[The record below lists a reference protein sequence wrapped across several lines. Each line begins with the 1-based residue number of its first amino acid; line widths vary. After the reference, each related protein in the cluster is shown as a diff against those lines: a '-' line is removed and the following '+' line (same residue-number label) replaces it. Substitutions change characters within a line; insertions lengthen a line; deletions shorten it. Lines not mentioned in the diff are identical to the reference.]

1 MRFKRASV
9 RYSTTPEPSTPYQA
23 AQQLWDERI
32 GSARV
37 QARNWRLM
45 AFGCLGLTVL
55 IAGGLIW
62 QSSRSHI
69 TPYVVEVDHL
79 GDVKAVGPATETY
92 RPADALIAHQ
102 LERFIRDVR
111 SVPLDPIVLRDD
123 WLEAYDYTTE
133 RGATTLNEFA
143 RANDPFAHVGQNSVA
158 VEVTSIVRAS
168 DNSFQVRWVER
179 GFANG
184 APTTTEHWTAI
195 LSIVMRPPVD
205 AQRLRKN
212 PLGLY
217 VDGLN
222 WSRDFGTAAS
232 GRSEP

>member
-1 MRFKRASV
+1 MPFKRASV
-9 RYSTTPEPSTPYQA
+9 RYSTTPEPATPYQA

-45 AFGCLGLTVL
+45 AFGCLSLAVV
-55 IAGGLIW
+55 IAAGLIW

-79 GDVKAVGPATETY
+79 GDATEAY
-92 RPADALIAHQ
+92 RPTDALIAHH

-133 RGATTLNEFA
+133 RGATTLNEYA
-143 RANDPFAHVGQNSVA
+143 RGNDPFAHVGQKSSA
-158 VEVTSIVRAS
+158 IEVTSIVRAS
-168 DNSFQVRWVER
+168 DNSFQVRWIER
-179 GFANG
+179 SFANG
-184 APTTTEHWTAI
+184 APTTTERWTAI
-195 LSIVMRPPVD
+195 LSIVMRPPTDV
-205 AQRLRKN
+205 QRLRKN

-222 WSRDFGTAAS
+222 WSRELGTAAS
-232 GRSEP
+232 ERSEP